1 MKSIFMCL
9 VFLCTLTAAAQDVI
23 VKKDGSTIV
32 CRVVELGK
40 TEVIYKR
47 WSDLQGNN
55 YVMNLT
61 DVKAINYENGE
72 KKTFN
77 TVTEQGNNANEQ
89 FIHNRQSQFISD
101 GDLLDM
107 HVKADKK
114 TKNNPT
120 YKKIKRLKI
129 AGWSVGGI
137 MMGVGVPI
145 LGVGCSWGPFDEGNG
160 CFISGLVLTASGI
173 VLTTGCIVSSYNLK
187 KRYLDRVQSTAVW
200 ENDFKFKNNSSLST
214 QICSIK
220 DSHQLAPTLGLGL
233 NYQF

>member
-1 MKSIFMCL
+1 MRSIFMCL

-23 VKKDGSTIV
+23 VKKDGSTII

-72 KKTFN
+72 KKTFEAIVGDSIK
-77 TVTEQGNNANEQ
+77 TTEQELLNKEPVYLDDAELLDFVENANKVEK
-89 FIHNRQSQFISD
+89 
-101 GDLLDM
+101 
-107 HVKADKK
+107 VKKPVDI
-114 TKNNPT
+114 N
-120 YKKIKRLKI
+120 KKIKNLK
-129 AGWSVGGI
+129 AVGWTIGLIGITTGGI
-137 MMGVGVPI
+137 LIGT
-145 LGVGCSWGPFDEGNG
+145 SASGN
-160 CFISGLVLTASGI
+160 SDLTAAPGALICAGSLI
-173 VLTTGCIVSSYNLK
+173 ITTGCVARANNLK
-187 KRYLDRVQSTAVW
+187 RRNMNRVVSTAVW